1 MNKQDIIKKM
11 ENEQVYDLVE
21 YFQNFEENR
30 ITQLTD
36 LSITTG
42 DISYYFLVDY
52 IATKNSDWRFY
63 SLASNMLF
71 SDYIHI
77 PGAGD
82 LSYIKL
88 RQAISLNPDNL
99 ELYTQVLSYW
109 KFPDAT
115 IPLGELVEA
124 LNKLDK
130 NVDSEIQSQVD
141 ILKRELRK

>member
-1 MNKQDIIKKM
+1 M
-11 ENEQVYDLVE
+11 
-21 YFQNFEENR
+21 
-30 ITQLTD
+30 
-36 LSITTG
+36 SITTG

-52 IATKNSDWRFY
+52 IAAKNSDWRFY
-63 SLASNMLF
+63 NLASNMFF

-77 PGAGD
+77 SGAGD
-82 LSYIKL
+82 LNYIKL

-99 ELYTQVLSYW
+99 ELYTQISSYW
-109 KFPDAT
+109 KFPGAT

-141 ILKRELRK
+141 SLKRELRK